1 MKWNWLLLAG
11 LFVAR
16 PTLGQEQKILQT
28 NLEMFRSH
36 LAGEQQRLGIPSLG
50 FIIVTDKEI
59 LAQGI
64 VGHQDLKKTTKAHD
78 DLVFRVGSVSKLF
91 TDIAVM
97 QLVEEG
103 KLSLDEPVSKYLPE
117 FRPKNNSGI
126 DITLRMLMA
135 HRSGLMREPPLG
147 NYFDNHPPD
156 LKSTVASLNDLPLIY
171 PPKERLKYSNA
182 AIAVVG
188 RVLEVIDKKTFAQ
201 AVADRTL
208 KKIGMSQSSFVP
220 NETIKKNLAEAIMW
234 TYHGAEFRAPDFEL
248 GEAPAGCLYSTSGDL
263 GRFLQVLMHKGNLP
277 RGELLSEKSLKEMLT
292 LQFAKPQEKTGFG
305 LGFVIGEFQGKQRIG
320 HGGAIYGFST
330 ELAYLPE
337 EKIGVVVLSS
347 CDVTNNV
354 TTRLADL
361 ALKCVLDA
369 RNGQLTKKPVV
380 GTPLKKET
388 VDLLQGTYVHQD
400 KRIELTERLGKL
412 SILGPRGGYLAEVQ
426 FLTAEGGKQQLILDG
441 RLGSGLIIPCDGK
454 ELIFMGETYTKISPE
469 KPAPC
474 PQELLPLLGEYG
486 PDHMP
491 LYIYEK
497 DGQPW
502 CLIEW
507 LFLYPLTIKGE
518 NELRF
523 SDTFGMYFGENLVFK
538 RDAQGNVTGVTAGGI
553 WFPRRSFGVEEG
565 KVFRIKPLKPVD
577 ELLKD
582 ALVAQPPVEK
592 GEFQKPQLMEIPT
605 QDMGIKVDLKY
616 ATADNFLATPLYPK
630 IAKAYLQK
638 PAVVALTKV
647 QAELKEKGYG
657 LLVYDAYRPW
667 RVTKMFWDAVPEK
680 YHGFVAD
687 PKKGSRHNRGCAV
700 DVTLYDL
707 KTGQPVEMV
716 STYDEFT
723 DRAFPMYVGGT
734 SLQRYHRDL
743 LRRAM
748 EKQGFQVY
756 EGEWWHFDYQDWK
769 RYPIG
774 NQSFEE
780 LAK

>member
-1 MKWNWLLLAG
+1 
-11 LFVAR
+11 
-16 PTLGQEQKILQT
+16 
-28 NLEMFRSH
+28 
-36 LAGEQQRLGIPSLG
+36 
-50 FIIVTDKEI
+50 
-59 LAQGI
+59 
-64 VGHQDLKKTTKAHD
+64 
-78 DLVFRVGSVSKLF
+78 
-91 TDIAVM
+91 
-97 QLVEEG
+97 
-103 KLSLDEPVSKYLPE
+103 
-117 FRPKNNSGI
+117 
-126 DITLRMLMA
+126 
-135 HRSGLMREPPLG
+135 
-147 NYFDNHPPD
+147 
-156 LKSTVASLNDLPLIY
+156 
-171 PPKERLKYSNA
+171 
-182 AIAVVG
+182 
-188 RVLEVIDKKTFAQ
+188 
-201 AVADRTL
+201 
-208 KKIGMSQSSFVP
+208 
-220 NETIKKNLAEAIMW
+220 
-234 TYHGAEFRAPDFEL
+234 
-248 GEAPAGCLYSTSGDL
+248 
-263 GRFLQVLMHKGNLP
+263 
-277 RGELLSEKSLKEMLT
+277 
-292 LQFAKPQEKTGFG
+292 
-305 LGFVIGEFQGKQRIG
+305 
-320 HGGAIYGFST
+320 
-330 ELAYLPE
+330 
-337 EKIGVVVLSS
+337 
-347 CDVTNNV
+347 
-354 TTRLADL
+354 
-361 ALKCVLDA
+361 
-369 RNGQLTKKPVV
+369 
-380 GTPLKKET
+380 
-388 VDLLQGTYVHQD
+388 
-400 KRIELTERLGKL
+400 
-412 SILGPRGGYLAEVQ
+412 
-426 FLTAEGGKQQLILDG
+426 
-441 RLGSGLIIPCDGK
+441 
-454 ELIFMGETYTKISPE
+454 
-469 KPAPC
+469 
-474 PQELLPLLGEYG
+474 
-486 PDHMP
+486 MP

-518 NELRF
+518 NELLF

-582 ALVAQPPVEK
+582 ALAAQPPVEK

-605 QDMGIKVDLKY
+605 QDTGIKVDLKY
-616 ATADNFLATPLYPK
+616 ATADNFLGTPLYPK

-748 EKQGFQVY
+748 ERQGFQVY

-769 RYPIG
+769 QYPIG